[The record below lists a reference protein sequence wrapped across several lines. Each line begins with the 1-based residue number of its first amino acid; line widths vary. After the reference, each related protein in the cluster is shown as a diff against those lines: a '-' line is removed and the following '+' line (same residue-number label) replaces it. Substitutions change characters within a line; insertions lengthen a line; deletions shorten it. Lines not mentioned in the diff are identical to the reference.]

1 MVVEKDPGTRELV
14 RDEKAWDVSNQRV
27 DAASPVGRGV
37 MQSELICSS
46 AVVQAQ
52 ESPCC
57 IEEIAVLIL

>member
-14 RDEKAWDVSNQRV
+14 RDEKAWDESNQRV
-27 DAASPVGRGV
+27 DAASSVGRGV
-37 MQSELICSS
+37 MQSGLICSS

-57 IEEIAVLIL
+57 IKGIAVLTL